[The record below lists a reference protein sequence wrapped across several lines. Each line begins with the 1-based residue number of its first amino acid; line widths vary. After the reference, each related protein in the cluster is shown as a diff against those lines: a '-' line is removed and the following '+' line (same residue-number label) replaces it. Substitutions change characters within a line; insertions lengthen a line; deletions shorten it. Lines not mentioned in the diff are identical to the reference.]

1 MGRLHHPVGRRGL
14 SMPAG
19 GFAAVFPGQGAQYVG
34 MGCQIAERFPEARA
48 VFDRASAAIGLD
60 LLRLCAE
67 GPEEALTATANTQPA
82 ILTTSVACLATLPAS
97 PQVAAGLSLGEY
109 SALVCAGAL
118 QLEDAV
124 RLVRL
129 RGTFMEEATRGR
141 DTLMVA
147 VIGLGPDQVRALCEA
162 HRHLGVVEPAN
173 FNTPGQTVLGGDAP
187 AVRAAAAGAREMG
200 ARRAITL
207 AVSAPFHTSLMRPAA
222 ERLQTELE
230 RTPIRPARL
239 PVVANATAQPVR
251 RPEEIR
257 RALVT
262 QVASPVL
269 WEQSVR
275 AMYDSGFRQFVEVGP
290 GATLSGMIGKTV
302 DAVSWHIED
311 PRSRDEAVQALL
323 GEQVR

>member
-1 MGRLHHPVGRRGL
+1 VGGLRDPMGGRRL
-14 SMPAG
+14 RVAVA

-48 VFDRASAAIGLD
+48 VFERASGAIGLD
-60 LLRLCAE
+60 LLRLCEE
-67 GPEEALTATANTQPA
+67 GPEEALTATTNTQPA
-82 ILTTSVACLATLPAS
+82 ILAASVACLATLPAS
-97 PQVAAGLSLGEY
+97 PQVVAGLSLGEY
-109 SALVCAGAL
+109 SALVCAGAIE
-118 QLEDAV
+118 LEDAA

-147 VIGLGPDQVRALCEA
+147 VIGLGPGEIRELCEA

-173 FNTPGQTVLGGDAP
+173 FNTPGQTVIGGDAP
-187 AVRAAAAGAREMG
+187 AVRAAAVSAREMG

-222 ERLQTELE
+222 ERLQAELE
-230 RTPIRPARL
+230 RTPIRPARV
-239 PVVANATAQPVR
+239 PVVANATAQAVR
-251 RPEEIR
+251 RPDEIR
-257 RALVT
+257 RALVA

-275 AMYDSGFRQFVEVGP
+275 AMYDSGIRQFVEVGP
-290 GATLSGMIGKTV
+290 GTTLSAMIRKTV
-302 DAVSWHIED
+302 DAVARHIED
-311 PRSRDEAVQALL
+311 VGSREETVQALL

>member
-1 MGRLHHPVGRRGL
+1 MGRRGL
-14 SMPAG
+14 SMPAA

-34 MGCQIAERFPEARA
+34 MSCQIAERFPEARA
-48 VFDRASAAIGLD
+48 VFDRAGAAIGLD
-60 LLRLCAE
+60 LLRLCVE

-82 ILTTSVACLATLPAS
+82 ILTASVACLATLPAS

-118 QLEDAV
+118 ELEDAV

-141 DTLMVA
+141 ETLMVA
-147 VIGLGPDQVRALCEA
+147 VIGLGPGQIRALCEA
-162 HRHLGVVEPAN
+162 HQHLGVVEPAN
-173 FNTPGQTVLGGDAP
+173 FNTPGQTVIGGDAP

-230 RTPIRPARL
+230 RTPIRAARL
-239 PVVANATAQPVR
+239 PVVANATAQPMR

-257 RALVT
+257 RALVA

-269 WEQSVR
+269 WEQSIR
-275 AMYDSGFRQFVEVGP
+275 GMFDSGIRQFVEIGP
-290 GATLSGMIGKTV
+290 GTTLSAMIRKTV
-302 DAVSWHIED
+302 DAVAWHID
-311 PRSRDEAVQALL
+311 DVGSRQETVQALL